1 MILILDNLGAIIVGA
16 AVFLILL
23 VTQLRATEM
32 SVEQSTAY
40 MMKNQA
46 SSMATWVEEDILQ
59 IGENIDKEVEAPY
72 ENPTQVDGMTTEFIF
87 YRDSVNTEVSPPDT
101 IRIATR
107 YTLEQ
112 VGTRSTDSDTIAV
125 YRINRHIKWGTGS
138 WYAEGQS
145 APLISV
151 FRVDMLDADAN
162 AVADPVAALAGDPL
176 AVRNTRIRFAMVPPY
191 DLDRTT
197 LQQVYYGSTLI
208 IPN

>member
-1 MILILDNLGAIIVGA
+1 MVLILDNLGAIIVGS
-16 AVFLILL
+16 AVFLMLL

-46 SSMATWVEEDILQ
+46 SSLATWVEEDILQ

-72 ENPTQVDGMTTEFIF
+72 ENPTQVDGLTTEFIF
-87 YRDSVNTEVSPPDT
+87 YRDSVNTDVSPPDT
-101 IRIATR
+101 IRISTR

-112 VGTRSTDSDTIAV
+112 VGTRTMESDTVTV
-125 YRINRHIKWGTGS
+125 YKINRHIKWGTSS
-138 WYAEGQS
+138 WTAQGQS

-162 AVADPVAALAGDPL
+162 VVANPVAALAADPL
-176 AVRNTRIRFAMVPPY
+176 AVRNTRVRFAMVAPY
-191 DLDRTT
+191 DLERTT

-208 IPN
+208 VPN